1 MSQPNLNNEEPSKR
15 NNEEP
20 SKRNKEEPDAK
31 RRKTKDGQLQ
41 NESYEITYHNGDTYK
56 GG

>member
-1 MSQPNLNNEEPSKR
+1 MKNPLKR
-15 NNEEP
+15 NN
-20 SKRNKEEPDAK
+20 EEPDAK

-56 GG
+56 GGERRFKKRRR